1 MKPEMNLALPRVFE
15 YRFLLLVARHSPLV
29 TVLVLLRRLL
39 ATVLLIGGT
48 FSPAVRAEPDLHK
61 APKPGN
67 RVQAFPWKESYE
79 DEAGYLLQEYLRID
93 TSNPPGDERFAAEF
107 FRSLFTAQEIPS
119 ALYDYAPGR
128 DQPLCRLER

>member
-1 MKPEMNLALPRVFE
+1 MHIHRGLDAVSHTARSACLDRVDF
-15 YRFLLLVARHSPLV
+15 V
-29 TVLVLLRRLL
+29 TCRWAGPQTAGNASDENPAQLLR
-39 ATVLLIGGT
+39 
-48 FSPAVRAEPDLHK
+48 
-61 APKPGN
+61 
-67 RVQAFPWKESYE
+67 WKESYE